1 MLSQLR
7 AQSTTLQRML
17 WGKGLHPRQ
26 TWVANGSPPLALA
39 NPKYPIPKDGLAL
52 ANPKY
57 PILKDGVAL
66 ANPKYPISK
75 DGVALANPKYPIPND
90 GVHDQRKARCDL
102 GLLVGCGWREMQ
114 WKLQSI
120 PLRSYKWP
128 CLAYNLYFI

>member
-1 MLSQLR
+1 MLSQLQ
-7 AQSTTLQRML
+7 AQSTMLQRML

-39 NPKYPIPKDGLAL
+39 NPKYPIPKDG
-52 ANPKY
+52 
-57 PILKDGVAL
+57 VAL
-66 ANPKYPISK
+66 ANSKYHIPK
-75 DGVALANPKYPIPND
+75 DGVY
-90 GVHDQRKARCDL
+90 GQRKPRCDL
-102 GLLVGCGWREMQ
+102 GLLVCYGWRELQ